1 MRLEVTSG
9 KGQFRTPTWPKD
21 SWSSRVLTPPERIS
35 LLVLR
40 ESIIL
45 LVGGIPTPLKN
56 DGVRQLELWNSQFFM
71 ESHKNPWF
79 QIPNH
84 QPVSVMPTHGK
95 SHGIFFWVPPCPTSH
110 DGWWGNGGPIRTG
123 VPSEMRYEMVE
134 VLSWENGGGFYGKII
149 PIIYKWMVFLWE
161 NNLQIV
167 DYPLPVWIFGG

>member
-1 MRLEVTSG
+1 MACWKIPPGYFDDFPIPATAINIYKPPWLVDFPLPCFMRLEVTSG

-21 SWSSRVLTPPERIS
+21 SWSSRVLTPPERKS

-95 SHGIFFWVPPCPTSH
+95 SMDFFFGPTMSHQSWWVMGERGSH
-110 DGWWGNGGPIRTG
+110 QNGGP
-123 VPSEMRYEMVE
+123 
-134 VLSWENGGGFYGKII
+134 
-149 PIIYKWMVFLWE
+149 
-161 NNLQIV
+161 
-167 DYPLPVWIFGG
+167 